1 MNTVHFPT
9 SKPGTDR
16 HPKGS
21 GEPPSPL
28 ASPQPA
34 PSLRTRNFRSNQQG
48 HMTALKHRTL
58 PEPAVT
64 LPNGDVAPRTC
75 TPTAPIHS
83 VHASPDFI
91 DPAPVLPKPEPP
103 HARTIVT
110 SVPTAPRTP
119 VPVSPV
125 EPTRIVHIDPAAV
138 VPKPERV
145 PGALNSPSS
154 DAPARSPDTI
164 TAGLAKPDPFAP
176 APTVP
181 PIAREPRDF
190 SALHSGKQNPWG
202 SIRHRHY
209 RSHAMHG
216 NFTQSP
222 NPCQYS
228 RSRPLHSRYPISP
241 SRDSFKPPLNTLHA
255 ESMQL
260 NPHSKL
266 RLPVERQPPATV
278 FQVIQHPHG
287 ISPTKP
293 KITKTVPITSRHS
306 PETQKPMSIARCF
319 CGRNIIPVYNPNRS
333 WRSAGTRRR
342 FGRRVG
348 TWRESWDRGRGHSHF
363 LGGIQAWGPRFAR
376 GGYMDQ
382 LCWSGSGF
390 GSGFGGDRR

>member
-1 MNTVHFPT
+1 MAICQLTARSAYVPPPGDYTANMTLDWATNIDESIGPVPSASDFHPTKPLSPLLSPNPASCSPDNPVTPAKLVRIQLASMSSRDVFVFAKPNRTSTKTTAASIKGEMAPRVNAAHFPT
-9 SKPGTDR
+9 SLSKPGTDR

-34 PSLRTRNFRSNQQG
+34 PSPRVCDLGSNQRGQV
-48 HMTALKHRTL
+48 TASKHRAPL
-58 PEPAVT
+58 EPT
-64 LPNGDVAPRTC
+64 ITPPNGDVAT
-75 TPTAPIHS
+75 
-83 VHASPDFI
+83 
-91 DPAPVLPKPEPP
+91 K
-103 HARTIVT
+103 TI
-110 SVPTAPRTP
+110 
-119 VPVSPV
+119 PV
-125 EPTRIVHIDPAAV
+125 EPTPAA
-138 VPKPERV
+138 PLLIEPDFE
-145 PGALNSPSS
+145 L
-154 DAPARSPDTI
+154 APINTGPN
-164 TAGLAKPDPFAP
+164 
-176 APTVP
+176 APTATVLP
-181 PIAREPRDF
+181 TMREPRNF
-190 SALHSGKQNPWG
+190 SALRSGKQNPWG

-266 RLPVERQPPATV
+266 RLPVERQAPATI

-306 PETQKPMSIARCF
+306 PETQKPISITQCL
-319 CGRNIIPVYNPNRS
+319 CGRNIPYIYNPN
-333 WRSAGTRRR
+333 
-342 FGRRVG
+342 
-348 TWRESWDRGRGHSHF
+348 
-363 LGGIQAWGPRFAR
+363 
-376 GGYMDQ
+376 
-382 LCWSGSGF
+382 
-390 GSGFGGDRR
+390 